1 MVDDGFALRYID
13 KIIAETRQYI
23 DERLASIATAF
34 DRDVIMEELRRFG
47 ERLDGMTSAET
58 VAVAAAELAQTAA
71 ATAVIAADAAI
82 DAAEDAEES
91 ADDDAEE
98 PADDDA
104 EEPATEPEE
113 PKEKPAPQPEEPPRR
128 MTFFERPLFGGNR

>member
-13 KIIAETRQYI
+13 KVIAETRQYI

-34 DRDVIMEELRRFG
+34 DRGVIMEELRRFG

-71 ATAVIAADAAI
+71 DTAVMAADAAI

-91 ADDDAEE
+91 VDDDAEE

-104 EEPATEPEE
+104 EEPEPEE